1 MSKPAGCDPTT
12 TESQR
17 EAALAHAATGD
28 ATATVSYQ
36 IRGGVGVSNAAST
49 RNHVASATAMHF
61 HGSPIS
67 SRVGSDILSTTAATA
82 ITSMHPHGGRIGSD
96 VLSTAAART
105 APLPPGQTLSA
116 VSRGAPSS
124 SRTMP
129 SPPWQRLL
137 LILMPLLAL
146 TAYIHGGPAVGRVQP
161 PSTLVMYIFSDSDP
175 EAINNLR
182 YFVSGRG
189 RAGEGDGR
197 AVVTSSPTCAT
208 LWAGRMDDGCA
219 ASTNILPPYSFPH
232 SPPMLPSPLAG
243 AGRHGGE

>member
-12 TESQR
+12 TESQLD
-17 EAALAHAATGD
+17 ALAHTGTGD
-28 ATATVSYQ
+28 ETATVSYD
-36 IRGGVGVSNAAST
+36 IRGEVGVSNAASK
-49 RNHVASATAMHF
+49 RNHVISATAMHI
-61 HGSPIS
+61 HGGPIS

-129 SPPWQRLL
+129 SPPCQRLL
-137 LILMPLLAL
+137 LLLLPLLILA
-146 TAYIHGGPAVGRVQP
+146 AYIHGGPAVGRVWP

-182 YFVSGRG
+182 YFVSERG
-189 RAGEGDGR
+189 RRLECCR
-197 AVVTSSPTCAT
+197 LCCRCS
-208 LWAGRMDDGCA
+208 
-219 ASTNILPPYSFPH
+219 LPI
-232 SPPMLPSPLAG
+232 PLALCSSSI
-243 AGRHGGE
+243 